1 MSKLNLH
8 TGILGAMAFSL
19 SFGAVQLA
27 SGHDRSVGVSA
38 LSGAFENGAF
48 ENDVN
53 RAPKADRGDK
63 IAATVPMRTFSI
75 QPQGLAN
82 TSVVIR
88 IPLRRETENAGPAQN
103 LAARDLARR
112 PIACEP
118 VVSVL
123 TEIAKRLPPGR
134 CVT

>member
-1 MSKLNLH
+1 MSKLNLR
-8 TGILGAMAFSL
+8 TGILGAIAFSL

-27 SGHDRSVGVSA
+27 SGHDRASGLFA
-38 LSGAFENGAF
+38 LSGAWG
-48 ENDVN
+48 NDVN
-53 RAPKADRGDK
+53 RASKTDRADK
-63 IAATVPMRTFSI
+63 IAATVPTRTFSI
-75 QPQGLAN
+75 QPEGLAN

-88 IPLRRETENAGPAQN
+88 LPLRRESENAGPVRV
-103 LAARDLARR
+103 LAKR

-123 TEIAKRLPPGR
+123 TEIAKRLEPGR

>member
-1 MSKLNLH
+1 MSKLNLR
-8 TGILGAMAFSL
+8 TGILGALAFSL

-27 SGHDRSVGVSA
+27 SGHDRD
-38 LSGAFENGAF
+38 NGASVSGGWD
-48 ENDVN
+48 NVN
-53 RAPKADRGDK
+53 RAAKTDRADK
-63 IAATVPMRTFSI
+63 VAASLSTRTYSI
-75 QPQGLAN
+75 QPMGLAN

-88 IPLRRETENAGPAQN
+88 IPLRRETENADRAKE
-103 LAARDLARR
+103 LTKR

-123 TEIAKRLPPGR
+123 TEIAKRLQPGR

>member
-1 MSKLNLH
+1 MSTTLKNLR
-8 TGILGAMAFSL
+8 TGILGAIAFSL

-27 SGHDRSVGVSA
+27 SGHDRSSGPSA
-38 LSGAFENGAF
+38 SWDNG
-48 ENDVN
+48 VN
-53 RAPKADRGDK
+53 RAVKSDRIDK
-63 IAATVPMRTFSI
+63 LAASVPMRTYSI
-75 QPQGLAN
+75 RPEGLAN

-88 IPLRRETENAGPAQN
+88 IPLRRETENSDPAK
-103 LAARDLARR
+103 DLTKR

-123 TEIAKRLPPGR
+123 TEIAKQLQSGR

>member
-1 MSKLNLH
+1 MSTLKNLR
-8 TGILGAMAFSL
+8 TGILGAIAFSL

-27 SGHDRSVGVSA
+27 SGHDRTTGPSA
-38 LSGAFENGAF
+38 SWA
-48 ENDVN
+48 NDVN
-53 RAPKADRGDK
+53 RAVKSDRLDK
-63 IAATVPMRTFSI
+63 LTASVPTRTYSI
-75 QPQGLAN
+75 RPGGLAN

-88 IPLRRETENAGPAQN
+88 LPLRRETENSDPAK
-103 LAARDLARR
+103 DLTKR

-123 TEIAKRLPPGR
+123 TEIAKQLQSGR

>member
-1 MSKLNLH
+1 MSKLKNLR
-8 TGILGAMAFSL
+8 TGILGALAFSL

-27 SGHDRSVGVSA
+27 SGHDRASSP
-38 LSGAFENGAF
+38 SWD
-48 ENDVN
+48 NDVN
-53 RAPKADRGDK
+53 RAVKSDRIDK
-63 IAATVPMRTFSI
+63 IAASVPTRTYSI
-75 QPQGLAN
+75 RPQGLAN

-88 IPLRRETENAGPAQN
+88 IPLRRETENADPAK
-103 LAARDLARR
+103 DLTKR

-123 TEIAKRLPPGR
+123 TEIAKQLQPGR

>member
-1 MSKLNLH
+1 MSKLKNLR
-8 TGILGAMAFSL
+8 TGILGAIAFSL

-27 SGHDRSVGVSA
+27 SGHDRASSP
-38 LSGAFENGAF
+38 STNWD
-48 ENDVN
+48 NDVN
-53 RAPKADRGDK
+53 RAAKSDRIDK
-63 IAATVPMRTFSI
+63 IAPPMPMRTYSI
-75 QPQGLAN
+75 RPEGLAN

-88 IPLRRETENAGPAQN
+88 IPLRRETENGDPAK
-103 LAARDLARR
+103 DVTKK

-123 TEIAKRLPPGR
+123 TEIAKQLQPGR

>member
-1 MSKLNLH
+1 MSKMNLR

-27 SGHDRSVGVSA
+27 SGHDRTNGLSA
-38 LSGAFENGAF
+38 LSGSWN
-48 ENDVN
+48 NDVN
-53 RAPKADRGDK
+53 RAAKTDRADK
-63 IAATVPMRTFSI
+63 VAASLPTRTYSI

-82 TSVVIR
+82 TLVVIR
-88 IPLRRETENAGPAQN
+88 IPFRRETENADPAKN
-103 LAARDLARR
+103 LARDVSKK

-123 TEIAKRLPPGR
+123 TEIAKQLQPGR

>member
-1 MSKLNLH
+1 MSKLNLR
-8 TGILGAMAFSL
+8 TGILGALAFSL

-27 SGHDRSVGVSA
+27 SGHDRD
-38 LSGAFENGAF
+38 NGASVSGGW
-48 ENDVN
+48 DTVN
-53 RAPKADRGDK
+53 RAAKTDRADK
-63 IAATVPMRTFSI
+63 VAASMLTRTYSI
-75 QPQGLAN
+75 QPTGLAN

-88 IPLRRETENAGPAQN
+88 IPLRRETENADRAKDPTK
-103 LAARDLARR
+103 R

-123 TEIAKRLPPGR
+123 TEIAKQLQPGR

>member
-1 MSKLNLH
+1 MSTLKNLR
-8 TGILGAMAFSL
+8 TGILGAIAFSL

-27 SGHDRSVGVSA
+27 SGHDRTSA
-38 LSGAFENGAF
+38 PAASWA
-48 ENDVN
+48 NDVN
-53 RAPKADRGDK
+53 RAVKSDRIDK
-63 IAATVPMRTFSI
+63 VAASVPMRTYSI
-75 QPQGLAN
+75 RPEGLAN

-88 IPLRRETENAGPAQN
+88 IPVRRETENSDPAK
-103 LAARDLARR
+103 DLTKR

-123 TEIAKRLPPGR
+123 TEIAKQLQSGR

>member
-1 MSKLNLH
+1 MAKLNLR
-8 TGILGAMAFSL
+8 TGILGAFAFSV

-27 SGHDRSVGVSA
+27 SGHDQANNLPA
-38 LSGAFENGAF
+38 LSGGWENG
-48 ENDVN
+48 VN
-53 RAPKADRGDK
+53 TAAKSDRAGRV
-63 IAATVPMRTFSI
+63 AASVPMRTFSI
-75 QPQGLAN
+75 QPEGLAN

-88 IPLRRETENAGPAQN
+88 IPLPRETENADPAK
-103 LAARDLARR
+103 R

-123 TEIAKRLPPGR
+123 TEIAKRLQPGR

>member
-1 MSKLNLH
+1 MSKLNLRA
-8 TGILGAMAFSL
+8 GILAAFAFAL

-27 SGHDRSVGVSA
+27 SGHDRANGPSA
-38 LSGAFENGAF
+38 VAGTW

-53 RAPKADRGDK
+53 RAAKTDRANQV
-63 IAATVPMRTFSI
+63 AAVMPMRTYSI

-88 IPLRRETENAGPAQN
+88 IPLRRDTENAEPAK
-103 LAARDLARR
+103 R
-112 PIACEP
+112 PIACEA

-123 TEIAKRLPPGR
+123 TEIAKRLQPGR

>member
-1 MSKLNLH
+1 MSKLFLH

-38 LSGAFENGAF
+38 LSGAFEN
-48 ENDVN
+48 DVN

-63 IAATVPMRTFSI
+63 IASTVPMRTFSI

>member
-1 MSKLNLH
+1 MSKLNLR

-27 SGHDRSVGVSA
+27 SGHDRTNRISA
-38 LSGAFENGAF
+38 LSGSWN
-48 ENDVN
+48 NDVN
-53 RAPKADRGDK
+53 RAAKTDRADRV
-63 IAATVPMRTFSI
+63 AASLPMRTYSI

-88 IPLRRETENAGPAQN
+88 IPVRRETENSDPAK
-103 LAARDLARR
+103 DLNKK

-123 TEIAKRLPPGR
+123 TEIAKQLQPGR

>member
-1 MSKLNLH
+1 MSKFKNLR
-8 TGILGAMAFSL
+8 TGILGAIAFSL

-27 SGHDRSVGVSA
+27 SGHDRS
-38 LSGAFENGAF
+38 SGLPTNWD
-48 ENDVN
+48 NDVN
-53 RAPKADRGDK
+53 RAGKSDRIDK
-63 IAATVPMRTFSI
+63 VAASVPTRTYSI
-75 QPQGLAN
+75 RPQGLAN

-88 IPLRRETENAGPAQN
+88 IPLRRETENTDPAK
-103 LAARDLARR
+103 DLTKR

-123 TEIAKRLPPGR
+123 TEIAKRLQSGR

>member
-1 MSKLNLH
+1 MSKLNLR

-27 SGHDRSVGVSA
+27 SGHDRTNNLSA
-38 LSGAFENGAF
+38 LSGSWN
-48 ENDVN
+48 NDVN
-53 RAPKADRGDK
+53 RAAKSDRADK
-63 IAATVPMRTFSI
+63 VAAARLPTRTYSI

-88 IPLRRETENAGPAQN
+88 IPLHRETENSGP
-103 LAARDLARR
+103 ARDLSKK

-123 TEIAKRLPPGR
+123 TEIAKQLQPGR